1 MSSVLRIQ
9 SAHERFVG
17 GALPLLMSMRRDRM
31 DTGTL
36 LLTTGN
42 TAKAR
47 LFLLMETIAKVLI
60 PCHTHNRVLLIIKK
74 APIQERLRPR
84 TTVLTCSTLIP
95 ERIAQKMSM

>member
-42 TAKAR
+42 MAKER
-47 LFLLMETIAKVLI
+47 LFLLTQTIAKVLI
-60 PCHTHNRVLLIIKK
+60 PCHTHNRVPLIIKR
-74 APIQERLRPR
+74 ALIQDRPRPR
-84 TTVLTCSTLIP
+84 TTVLTCSTLIT
-95 ERIAQKMSM
+95 ERVAQKMSM